1 MKKKNNFFSGI
12 QKLLTPE
19 QLSNVFVYESKK
31 RGESDKKLKSML
43 HWDVNN
49 GIARRAWARNKE
61 AVTAIKRA
69 MEIEPKLKITIANEV
84 DDNLL
89 NSI

>member
-1 MKKKNNFFSGI
+1 
-12 QKLLTPE
+12 
-19 QLSNVFVYESKK
+19 
-31 RGESDKKLKSML
+31 ML

-69 MEIEPKLKITIANEV
+69 MEIEPKLKITVANEV
-84 DDNLL
+84 DNTIID
-89 NSI
+89 SIE